1 MEKRRKRGIC
11 LLLILL
17 LLAGILMGVWWK
29 QKEKQNEA
37 LPNDALKVTLFK
49 VGKADA
55 IVLEKEK
62 YTMVIDVGEEEDGE
76 EIVAYLKSQGKDT
89 VNDLVITHFD
99 KDHVGGADTLVED
112 LHVQR
117 AIIPNYQG
125 QTVEYSDFIQ
135 ALKEKKVDTKALN
148 ENMEFTVQD
157 MNVLI
162 EPPLS
167 YELSENIVELDNNF
181 SLITTITHG
190 RNRLVF
196 MGDAEKQRIRE
207 WLKTGEAGKCDFLKV
222 AHHGVYE
229 TELTTLLDRL
239 KPECAAI
246 CTSHKNPAD
255 KETLEELKKRNVRYF
270 ETKDGNIT
278 VISDGKDLEL
288 HQKVE

>member
-17 LLAGILMGVWWK
+17 LLAGSLVGVWRK
-29 QKEKQNEA
+29 QKEKQNEV
-37 LPNDALKVTLFK
+37 LPTDAVKVTLFK

-62 YTMVIDVGEEEDGE
+62 YTMVIDAGEEEDGE
-76 EIVAYLKSQGKDT
+76 EIVTYLKSQGKDT

-112 LHVQR
+112 LHVHR

-190 RNRLVF
+190 TNRLVF

-207 WLKTGEAGKCDFLKV
+207 WLKIGEAGKCDFLKV

-255 KETLEELKKRNVRYF
+255 KETLEELKKRKVRYF